1 MLEKFWMGSDESYE
15 HAVAALE
22 KINNLKSEKFS
33 ADSRLLVE
41 DSDVSPF
48 LSVIDG
54 VGVVSVVGS
63 LLDGTFGELGLMF
76 GVTGYGDIQKALTD
90 SVANPEV
97 KSILL
102 MVKSGGGSVSGVS
115 ETARLIQTVDK
126 IKPVVTY
133 SSSMMASAA
142 LWLGLSARSSYVGD
156 TAVVGS
162 IGTVT
167 VLESRHRQLQDAGI
181 DLAVVRSG
189 RYKALGGVVEPI
201 TDLALAETQ
210 KTVDYLAD
218 IFLTYVSERRGVNKV
233 SADSRFGQGR
243 TFVGQQAVDV
253 SLVDA
258 VLTYNQAF
266 ITTKSLNL
274 SDKSSKFFG
283 ATIAG
288 VDNSVDNSTMEK
300 EKDMHIPTPE
310 QLAAMAGIDMK
321 SEDAEQA
328 ALETPAESPAEAP
341 ADIPADKAEEQ
352 DPALVSAKEEL
363 AKVSAELSKA
373 LSDLDVLKFESE
385 ELKAKASVD
394 AEVLAEMSLIVK
406 TGVKAMSLPLNLD
419 TGPLAE
425 MEGKELI
432 SKHKEVSNLFK
443 SKIKAGT
450 ASVSAKETKPQESA
464 IAPAFAEQA
473 LSLPGAN

>member
-1 MLEKFWMGSDESYE
+1 MLEKFWMGSDDSYD
-15 HAVAALE
+15 HAISALE
-22 KINNLKSEKFS
+22 KIDAIKADKVSS
-33 ADSRLLVE
+33 DSRLLVE
-41 DSDVSPF
+41 DSDVSPY
-48 LSVIDG
+48 LSIVEG
-54 VGVVSVVGS
+54 VGVINIVGS
-63 LLDGTFGELGLMF
+63 LLDGSFGEIGLIF
-76 GVTGYGDIQKALTD
+76 GVTGYGDIQKALMD
-90 SVANPEV
+90 SVADPEV

-133 SSSMMASAA
+133 SNSTMASAA

-167 VLESRHRQLQDAGI
+167 VLESRYRQLQDAGI

-189 RYKALGGVVEPI
+189 KYKAIGGVVEPI

-210 KTVDYLAD
+210 KTIDYLAD
-218 IFLTYVSERRGVNKV
+218 IFLSYVSERRGVNKV

-300 EKDMHIPTPE
+300 EKDMHIPTSE
-310 QLAAMAGIDMK
+310 QLAAMAGIDINA
-321 SEDAEQA
+321 EDTEQA
-328 ALETPAESPAEAP
+328 PSDAP
-341 ADIPADKAEEQ
+341 TDVADTGVTQEQ
-352 DPALVSAKEEL
+352 NPELASAKEEL
-363 AKVSAELSKA
+363 AKVSADLSKA
-373 LSDLDVLKFESE
+373 MSDLDVVKGEVA
-385 ELKAKASVD
+385 ELKAKAAAD
-394 AEVLAEMSLIVK
+394 AEVFADMSSIVRAGVK
-406 TGVKAMSLPLNLD
+406 TMALPLNLD

-425 MEGKELI
+425 MSGKELI

-450 ASVSAKETKPQESA
+450 SSVSAKETKPQESA